1 MAKQKDTPED
11 VLLLYLYLCGHS
23 VFVEEPQ
30 AVAILASITHT
41 LPESTL
47 SMVPGEFRTALYN
60 MRSKGIEKDGIAI
73 LSPP

>member
-1 MAKQKDTPED
+1 MSFCFAYICVATRI
-11 VLLLYLYLCGHS
+11 
-23 VFVEEPQ
+23 FVEEPQ
-30 AVAILASITHT
+30 AVAILASITDT